1 MENNF
6 LRGIDDRSVIPVKQ
20 SQIQLV
26 VQQHLADELA
36 ESGQLSS
43 DTGNVDA
50 QVLVPSLVVLN
61 RVVKTSELR
70 VSTGRRTN
78 GQDARGEEGEVE
90 LLLY

>member
-6 LRGIDDRSVIPVKQ
+6 LRGSDDRSVIPVKQ

-26 VQQHLADELA
+26 VQEHLADELA

-43 DTGNVDA
+43 DKGNVDA

>member
-1 MENNF
+1 MC
-6 LRGIDDRSVIPVKQ
+6 GSDDRSVIPVKQ
-20 SQIQLV
+20 SQIQLE

-36 ESGQLSS
+36 EPGQLSS
-43 DTGNVDA
+43 DKGNVDA